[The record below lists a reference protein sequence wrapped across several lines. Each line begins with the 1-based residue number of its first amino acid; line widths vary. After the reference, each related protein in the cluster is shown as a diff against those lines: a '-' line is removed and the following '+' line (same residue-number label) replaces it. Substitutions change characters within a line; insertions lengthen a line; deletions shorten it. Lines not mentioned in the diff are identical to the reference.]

1 MKVSLHTK
9 FLLPLVVGAIVLI
22 GISAAITYSTLIPEL
37 REQLYKRAELLVTT
51 IRAASE
57 INPEYQDLRL
67 ALEEITLETTGVDG
81 ITLATLEP
89 TIIWASSVD
98 PTADLDAH
106 TEDMLNLL
114 DFSSEHHIFGHYIHD
129 TGDLIVITPFK
140 FNRHISNT
148 ISEEVGKLP
157 SPDGV
162 TIDKTY
168 RVSEGAYEGILYL
181 RFGWGEIIHVAET
194 DLVNHMLAVSTAILF
209 MLVLSVVTV
218 YKYIILPIN
227 SISNTI
233 RGQQAGDT
241 SARIAYKSTDE
252 IGRVSQLINEMLD
265 TLNNR
270 DRLLRSVIDHLPLGL
285 SLKDIKGDQVIQ
297 NSRYD
302 AWFSELDNHGGIP
315 ESIQANRLAC
325 QASVIESEKSISQEI
340 SLPFGTSQNHFE
352 TTVFPIFNDEN
363 SIEWVGSLCANI
375 TEKKERD
382 LKLTQLFMAVE
393 SVHNGIVICD
403 AQEEGRPIIYTNPAV
418 TKLTGYAKEELIGKA
433 PYIFSNGSVD
443 QDGLSVIQQA
453 LQAKTSCT
461 VVIENIKKDGTPYWN
476 EFTLSM
482 IQNTEGEVTHL
493 VGIQSDVSDRVAA
506 ENKIE
511 HLAYFDALTD
521 IPNRNLFN
529 DRLTQ
534 VMSKAQRDNL
544 NAVVMYI
551 DLDGFKTANDTY
563 GHATGDTLL
572 KEATS
577 RIQSCLR
584 EEDSVARVGGDEFT
598 VLIPSLSVPDVI
610 TVVPKVAKRINDSL
624 SEFFEIEKHTIH
636 ISCSIGI
643 SIYPKDGDTAEE
655 LVMNADHAMYHAKS
669 SGKNTYSFFQSD
681 MDIAIKRRQQIE
693 SSLRQ
698 ATQNKEFSLYYQ
710 PQLSNDLNVVA
721 AEALIRWSNA
731 DFPEIS
737 PEEFIPIAEQAG
749 LIEEIG
755 TWVIQQACA
764 DYAEFI
770 KVKRPIDKVSIN
782 LSVIQLK
789 RQNIVSIIRR
799 YLEHYNVPASALE
812 VEITE
817 TIIIDDFEV
826 AKSVLLDLRTLGV
839 TIAIDDFGTGYSSM
853 INLKQLPIDTLK
865 IDKQFIQGLPDDMDN
880 VHIVKA
886 IAGMAKGMGIELL
899 AEGVE
904 TVEQLAFIRENIE
917 CSRLQGFLFDRALPK
932 DQIIESGFTPLREG
946 IRSNC

>member
-1 MKVSLHTK
+1 MKASLHTK

-22 GISAAITYSTLIPEL
+22 GISAAITYATLVPEL

-67 ALEEITLETTGVDG
+67 ALEEITLETSGVDG

-89 TIIWASSVD
+89 TIIWASSID
-98 PTADLDAH
+98 PDADLDAH

-114 DFSSEHHIFGHYIHD
+114 DFSSENHLFGNFIHD
-129 TGDLIVITPFK
+129 SGDVIVITPFK
-140 FNRHISNT
+140 MNRH
-148 ISEEVGKLP
+148 V
-157 SPDGV
+157 PDGLTNKLEPLSPPSGV
-162 TIDKTY
+162 TMDKGY
-168 RVSEGAYEGILYL
+168 RISSDAYEGILYL
-181 RFGWGEIIHVAET
+181 RFGWDEFIHVAET
-194 DLVNHMLAVSTAILF
+194 DMFNHMLAISTAILF
-209 MLVLSVVTV
+209 MLVLSVITV
-218 YKYIILPIN
+218 YKYIILPI
-227 SISNTI
+227 SAISNTI

-241 SARIAYKSTDE
+241 AARITYASSDE

-270 DRLLRSVIDHLPLGL
+270 DRLLRSVIDHLPMGL
-285 SLKDIKGDQVIQ
+285 SLKDVKGDQVIQ
-297 NSRYD
+297 NTRYD
-302 AWFSELDNHGGIP
+302 AWFSEIDEQGGIP
-315 ESIQANRLAC
+315 ENIQANRLAC
-325 QASVIESEKSISQEI
+325 QANVIENEKPISQEVSI
-340 SLPFGTSQNHFE
+340 PLRGSLKHFE
-352 TTVFPIFNDEN
+352 TTVFPIFNDEHN
-363 SIEWVGSLCANI
+363 VEWIGSLCANI
-375 TEKKERD
+375 TEKKERE

-403 AQEEGRPIIYTNPAV
+403 AQQEGRPIIYINPAV
-418 TKLTGYAKEELIGKA
+418 TKLTGYEKEELIGKA
-433 PYIFSNGSVD
+433 PDIFRNGSAD
-443 QDGLSVIQQA
+443 QDGLHIIQQA
-453 LQAKTSCT
+453 LRDKTSCT
-461 VVIENIKKDGTPYWN
+461 VIIENIKKDGTPYWN
-476 EFTLSM
+476 EFTLSV
-482 IQNTEGEVTHL
+482 IENAEGEVTHL

-506 ENKIE
+506 EHKIE

-563 GHATGDTLL
+563 GHATGDILL
-572 KEATS
+572 KEATA

-584 EEDSVARVGGDEFT
+584 DEDSVARVGGDEFT
-598 VLIPSLSVPDVI
+598 VLIPSLSVPDII
-610 TVVPKVAKRINDSL
+610 TVTPKVAKRINDAL
-624 SEFFEIEKHTIH
+624 SQFFEIEKHTIH
-636 ISCSIGI
+636 ISCSIGV

-710 PQLSNDLNVVA
+710 PQLSNELNVVA
-721 AEALIRWSNA
+721 AEALIRWKNA
-731 DFPEIS
+731 DFPDIS
-737 PEEFIPIAEQAG
+737 PQEFIPIAEQAG

-764 DYAEFI
+764 DYAEF
-770 KVKRPIDKVSIN
+770 KKAQCPIDKIAIN

-789 RQNIVSIIRR
+789 RQNIVSIMRR
-799 YLEHYNVPASALE
+799 YLEHYDVPASALE

-826 AKSVLLDLRTLGV
+826 AKSVLLGLRALGV

-886 IAGMAKGMGIELL
+886 IAGMAEGMGIELL

-904 TVEQLAFIRENIE
+904 TAEQLAFIRENLE

-932 DQIIESGFTPLREG
+932 SKIIESGFSSK
-946 IRSNC
+946 I